1 MSDYT
6 RLRVLFPDHLGLAR
20 GKYIPA
26 GHATTH
32 VNHCI
37 GTFALNFDRTMTPA
51 PGSKMLEGLPDCKA
65 VFAQENVRPG
75 WEARTGV
82 VIADLEFQGQPL
94 AISPRHVLRR
104 AVAAW
109 EALGYTAKVGIEL
122 EAYVMQPD
130 GRGGWTAWDT
140 PGAFVYGT
148 GPIVDPVGLFDEI
161 METAERCRLPLES
174 VNSEF
179 DAPQFELTLAFDDAL
194 QAVDNI
200 FLFKV
205 MAREIA
211 ARHNLLLTFMGKPIA
226 MRSGSGMHV
235 NFSLVDGDGGNR
247 FADETAPDGLSCL
260 ARRCIAGLIAHHSG
274 VAALC
279 VPTVNGYKRLRP
291 GQLAGYWA
299 NWGYDHRGAT
309 LRVPDARGS
318 CTRLEHR
325 MSDGAASPYL
335 ATAAVLQ
342 AARLGLEHALDAPPP
357 EEQDC
362 LEHQS
367 TDRHVPDDLGS
378 ALDALEA
385 DRPLADAVGKE
396 MTDLFLSIKRAE
408 WQKFTAAVTD
418 WELNYYLPFL

>member
-1 MSDYT
+1 MQDYR

-20 GKYIPA
+20 GKYIPS
-26 GHATTH
+26 GNGTNH
-32 VNHCI
+32 VHHCI
-37 GTFALNFDRTMTPA
+37 GTFSLNFDRTMTPA
-51 PGSKMLEGLPDCKA
+51 PGSKMLEGLPDCNA
-65 VFAQENVRPG
+65 VFSHDRVRPG
-75 WEARTGV
+75 WETGTGV
-82 VIADLEFQGQPL
+82 VVADLEFQGEPL
-94 AISPRHVLRR
+94 PIAPRHVLRR
-104 AVAAW
+104 AVADW
-109 EALGYTAKVGIEL
+109 EALGYRPKVGIEL

-148 GPIVDPVGLFDEI
+148 GPTVDPIGLFDEI
-161 METAERCRLPLES
+161 METADACGLPIES
-174 VNSEF
+174 VNSEY
-179 DAPQFELTLAFDDAL
+179 DAPQFELTLAFGDAL
-194 QAVDNI
+194 EAVDNI

-211 ARHNLLLTFMGKPIA
+211 ARHDLLLTFMGKPIA
-226 MRSGSGMHV
+226 GRSGSGMHV
-235 NFSLVDGDGGNR
+235 NFSLVDEGGCNR
-247 FADETAPDGLSCL
+247 FGDTKSVDGLSTL
-260 ARRCIAGLIAHHSG
+260 ARQCIAGLVAHHSG
-274 VAALC
+274 LAALC

-309 LRVPDARGS
+309 LRVPDGRGA

-325 MSDGAASPYL
+325 MSDGAANPYL

-342 AARLGLEHALDAPPP
+342 AARLGVVDNLAPPDP
-357 EEQDC
+357 EQQDC

-367 TDRHVPDDLGS
+367 TDQHVPDDLGR

-385 DRPLADAVGKE
+385 DGPLSVAVGKE
-396 MTDLFLSIKRAE
+396 MTDLFLCIKRAE
-408 WQKFTAAVTD
+408 WDKFTAAVTD

>member
-1 MSDYT
+1 MGDYK

-26 GHATTH
+26 SQETNH
-32 VNHCI
+32 VSHCI
-37 GTFALNFDRTMTPA
+37 GTFSLNFDRTMTPA
-51 PGSKMLEGLPDCKA
+51 PGSRMLEGLPDCRA
-65 VFAQENVRPG
+65 VFAREEVRPG
-75 WEARTGV
+75 WEAATGV
-82 VIADLEFQGQPL
+82 VVADLEFQGKPL
-94 AISPRHVLRR
+94 SIAPRHVLRR
-104 AVAAW
+104 AVADW
-109 EALGYTAKVGIEL
+109 EALGYRPRVGIEL
-122 EAYVMQPD
+122 EAYVMQRD
-130 GRGGWTAWDT
+130 DRGGWTAWDT

-148 GPIVDPVGLFDEI
+148 GPTVDPVGLFDEI
-161 METAERCRLPLES
+161 MDTADRCGLPIES
-174 VNSEF
+174 INSEY
-179 DAPQFELTLAFDDAL
+179 DAPQFELTLVCDDAL
-194 QAVDNI
+194 KAVDDI

-205 MAREIA
+205 MAREVA
-211 ARHNLLLTFMGKPIA
+211 AKHDLLLTFLGKPFA
-226 MRSGSGMHV
+226 GRSGSGLHV
-235 NFSLVDGDGGNR
+235 NFSMLDQHGENR
-247 FADETAPDGLSCL
+247 FADAKADDGLSCL
-260 ARRCIAGLIAHHSG
+260 ARQCIGGLIAHHSG
-274 VAALC
+274 MAALC

-309 LRVPDARGS
+309 LRVPEARAD

-325 MSDGAASPYL
+325 MSDGAANPYL

-342 AARLGLEHALDAPPP
+342 AARLGVVNKLSPPPP

-367 TDRHVPDDLGS
+367 TDQHVPDDLGS

-385 DRPLADAVGKE
+385 DQPLVDAVGRD
-396 MTDLFLSIKRAE
+396 MTALFLSIKRAE

>member
-1 MSDYT
+1 MSDYK

-26 GHATTH
+26 AHATDRVH
-32 VNHCI
+32 HCI
-37 GTFALNFDRTMTPA
+37 GTFALNFDRSMTPA
-51 PGSKMLEGLPDCKA
+51 PGSKMLEGLPDCTA
-65 VFAQENVRPG
+65 VFSPDHVRPG
-75 WEARTGV
+75 WEEGTGV
-82 VIADLEFQGQPL
+82 VVADLEFEDEPL

-104 AVAAW
+104 AVNDW
-109 EALGYTAKVGIEL
+109 EALGYRAQVGIEL
-122 EAYVMQPD
+122 EAYVMQRD
-130 GRGGWTAWDT
+130 SHGGWEAWDT

-148 GPIVDPVGLFDEI
+148 GSSADPAGLFDDI
-161 METAERCRLPLES
+161 MATAERCGLPIES
-174 VNSEF
+174 INSEF
-179 DAPQFELTLAFDDAL
+179 DAPQFEMTLRCNDAL
-194 QAVDNI
+194 QAVDDV

-205 MAREIA
+205 MAREVA
-211 ARHNLLLTFMGKPIA
+211 ARHDLLLTFLGKPFA
-226 MRSGSGMHV
+226 GRSGSGLHV
-235 NFSLVDGDGGNR
+235 NFSLIGDGGANR
-247 FADETAPDGLSCL
+247 FADASTRDGLSCV
-260 ARRCIAGLIAHHSG
+260 ARQCIAGLIVHHAG
-274 VAALC
+274 MAALC

-309 LRVPDARGS
+309 LRVPGARGS
-318 CTRLEHR
+318 GTRLEHR

-342 AARLGLEHALDAPPP
+342 AARLGVVDALSPPAP

-378 ALDALEA
+378 ALAALEA
-385 DRPLADAVGKE
+385 DEPLVNAVGRD
-396 MTDLFLSIKRAE
+396 MIALFLSIKRAE

-418 WELNYYLPFL
+418 WELAYYLPFL